1 MSRELVISRIR
12 DFFTEALAAD
22 VFPLEESIRF
32 CRELEPLLVETST
45 LEARSVA
52 LSNQITGFLTKYP
65 ATDKPDYRELP
76 TLKVEVAKVQADLE
90 AAKLKIAK
98 LEAERIVIVE
108 KIKEGPIIEPVVEP
122 EPVV

>member
-32 CRELEPLLVETST
+32 CKELEPLLIETST

-65 ATDKPDYRELP
+65 ATDKSDYRELP
-76 TLKVEVAKVQADLE
+76 ALQIEMAQVRADLE
-90 AAKLKIAK
+90 AAKLEIAK
-98 LEAERIVIVE
+98 LEAEKAE
-108 KIKEGPIIEPVVEP
+108 KAIEKEKAVIEPKVVE
-122 EPVV
+122 